1 MSNSVCNFISGE
13 PHSGGIK
20 PVHFV
25 YETDFHSLRQPFF
38 PAVFSVFLVIKGN
51 GILKYPTAFPLNVG
65 DLFFAFPSCRYS
77 LEASPDFEYMYIS
90 FLGEGCHAL
99 LKELGISAQ
108 SPVYHGFEHILDFW
122 KQAIHRKA
130 DCHMTLLTES
140 VLLYTL
146 SFIQPE
152 TDQAN
157 AVSGNTFNRIVAY
170 VDRHFRDPLLSL
182 NTLATEFS
190 YTEKYISSLF
200 TKHMDIP
207 FKRYL
212 NTLRIQ
218 YAYTLIDNG
227 ETSVAYIAEQCGY
240 SDAVYFTKV
249 FKSRRHMTP
258 TEYIEYKKADV

>member
-1 MSNSVCNFISGE
+1 MNQSVCNFVSGM
-13 PHSGGIK
+13 PHNGHIK

-38 PAVFSVFLVIKGN
+38 PAVFSVFLVTQGS
-51 GILKYPTAFPLNVG
+51 GTLHHPAAFPLSVG

-77 LEASPDFEYMYIS
+77 LEGSPDFEYMYIS

-99 LKELGISAQ
+99 LQELGVSAQ
-108 SPVYHGFEHILDFW
+108 SPVYHGFEHLVEFW
-122 KQAIHRKA
+122 TQSIHRKA
-130 DCHMTLLTES
+130 ESNMTLLTES

-146 SFIQPE
+146 SFIRPK
-152 TDQAN
+152 TDSTI
-157 AVSGNTFNRIVAY
+157 AVSGNTFDRIVAY

-200 TKHMDIP
+200 TKHMEIP

-240 SDAVYFTKV
+240 ADAVYFSKV

-258 TEYIEYKKADV
+258 TEYIEYKKAD